1 MVMNDKYIKNGAK
14 VILSIVTIIVLVS
27 ILNIYYYSI
36 TTDNKYSLSINERKL
51 GLAANAILILLFLV
65 SFIKTSTSFLTYLS
79 IILFGL
85 TIGICIL
92 NAYYLYKIC
101 TSPLNNGVNLTTV
114 YWLYLISIV
123 LVPIY
128 TILYFKTIINK
139 IQIDAVNN

>member
-1 MVMNDKYIKNGAK
+1 MNDKYVKNDAK

-65 SFIKTSTSFLTYLS
+65 SFIYSSTYLS
-79 IILFGL
+79 VILFGL

-139 IQIDAVNN
+139 IQIDGSN

>member
-1 MVMNDKYIKNGAK
+1 MNDKYIKNGAK

>member
-1 MVMNDKYIKNGAK
+1 MNDKYIKNGAK

-65 SFIKTSTSFLTYLS
+65 SFIYSSTYLS
-79 IILFGL
+79 VILFGL